1 MGMTLTDAK
10 RKLLALLEDEPSH
23 GYHLAKEL
31 SKQGPTIY
39 EHLQELEE
47 AGYIEGEKQG
57 RRKVYEL
64 TERGELTLAAER
76 AGED

>member
-10 RKLLALLEDEPSH
+10 RKVLALLEEEPSH
-23 GYHLAKEL
+23 GYRLAKKL
-31 SKQGPTIY
+31 GRQGPTIY
-39 EHLQELEE
+39 EHLQELED
-47 AGYIEGEKQG
+47 AGYVEGEKEG
-57 RRKVYEL
+57 RRKVYKL